1 MYQYPSW
8 HFPPMNYKASRNS
21 ASRFYKKRVVLT
33 KPPPPPKKTPELVIN
48 SPMVSKS

>member
-21 ASRFYKKRVVLT
+21 ASRFYKKGVVLT
-33 KPPPPPKKTPELVIN
+33 KPPPQKKPPRTGN
-48 SPMVSKS
+48 